1 MTLASS
7 LPLLPLNRC
16 SRRRAEDAQRRTCG
30 ICLCFAASALAT
42 LTQSFTLCTHCCVC
56 VSYFAQSASSG
67 VDVEQNSTA
76 QASAVFSYASAAV
89 EPFNTTVM
97 QAGTFNTSGLAAARV
112 EAEVRYASN
121 LAADSPGFTAAD
133 EAAVEMAYRNASLD
147 NSGAAAAA
155 SAVLDA
161 VQTAFQNGEQAL
173 PAVVEAV
180 SADQEAPALLF
191 PDAVTLNGT
200 VRPLARGWG
209 IDRFPCSRTTGLD
222 IFREGDF
229 DLPLR
234 MKQLERM
241 SQYMYHFYTQ
251 PYFADAVADADCL
264 ETEVIAPLRNG
275 ECMFVCVCLS
285 VCVCVCVCL
294 CVCVCVSVCLSV
306 CVCVCV
312 CVCVSVSVCVHGFYH

>member
-1 MTLASS
+1 MRSHDLQDNGVLDWDDTGLLAAFAA
-7 LPLLPLNRC
+7 LKQVQQKTR
-16 SRRRAEDAQRRTCG
+16 RRRAETNVWYLPL
-30 ICLCFAASALAT
+30 LCRIRPRHTHPVFHSLHAL
-42 LTQSFTLCTHCCVC
+42 LCVC

-275 ECMFVCVCLS
+275 ECMFVCVCL
-285 VCVCVCVCL
+285 VHICV
-294 CVCVCVSVCLSV
+294 
-306 CVCVCV
+306 
-312 CVCVSVSVCVHGFYH
+312 